1 MENKKIEHWKSQLL
15 DTGKRNKMINY
26 KETSRTTLKIVE
38 PSIES
43 LYENYVKKE
52 NILIFQYPLDEN
64 INACSIHTMMKL
76 RDRFSSSNQ
85 LVFGDIKV
93 DTSFQESIKTLKNLR
108 SKSKLAIEEQGINIL
123 YLSLGFIQWQE
134 GKGSHKTLVKSPL
147 ILVPVSLNV
156 TSFKSPFKLARYD
169 DEVVVNPTL
178 QHIFLSDYGIKLP
191 FFDSEKTNIEDYL
204 KEIEDIANEKG
215 WKVIREASIGLLS
228 FLKINMYRDIIT
240 NIEKIHKNPVLKAM
254 LGDSSELVNIS
265 EELINYNHDNLM
277 PKDCFQVLSADSSQ
291 QDAIEL
297 SKRGISFVMQ
307 GPPGTGKSQTITNII
322 SEALAAGKKILFVSE
337 KMAALQVVYRRL
349 SELGL
354 SEFCLDL
361 HSHKANKKQILNDIQ
376 NTLSL
381 KKNYVKKEVIEELD
395 RLYFDRKELN
405 KYVKELHKV
414 IPPLNISCYDVYG
427 ILENLNIKTD
437 FIFNIE
443 NVDKITREELNER
456 LYSLENFENY
466 KNNLGFDLKNNPWS
480 EVVIS
485 SLTFEDNQKIEKNIN
500 LIINDLE
507 RLVLNSDNLNKE
519 YDLKKINK
527 LKEYNDFIEILKKI
541 FQIPILPEIIFEAEN
556 INELEEFTL
565 KAEYKM
571 NELIKEKETLNSWFN
586 FNIYE
591 IDTQRVKTIINKVEK
606 LKEIFEPSVTFNI
619 EKNIDKVYEEISNLF
634 LNLTNLG
641 NIGKVDLHLLNLN
654 IINNLHNLSLLFEIV
669 SEIKRCVWRK
679 VQHFRG

>member
-1 MENKKIEHWKSQLL
+1 
-15 DTGKRNKMINY
+15 
-26 KETSRTTLKIVE
+26 
-38 PSIES
+38 
-43 LYENYVKKE
+43 
-52 NILIFQYPLDEN
+52 
-64 INACSIHTMMKL
+64 
-76 RDRFSSSNQ
+76 
-85 LVFGDIKV
+85 
-93 DTSFQESIKTLKNLR
+93 
-108 SKSKLAIEEQGINIL
+108 
-123 YLSLGFIQWQE
+123 
-134 GKGSHKTLVKSPL
+134 
-147 ILVPVSLNV
+147 
-156 TSFKSPFKLARYD
+156 
-169 DEVVVNPTL
+169 
-178 QHIFLSDYGIKLP
+178 
-191 FFDSEKTNIEDYL
+191 
-204 KEIEDIANEKG
+204 
-215 WKVIREASIGLLS
+215 
-228 FLKINMYRDIIT
+228 
-240 NIEKIHKNPVLKAM
+240 
-254 LGDSSELVNIS
+254 
-265 EELINYNHDNLM
+265 
-277 PKDCFQVLSADSSQ
+277 
-291 QDAIEL
+291 
-297 SKRGISFVMQ
+297 MQ

-654 IINNLHNLSLLFEIV
+654 IINNLNNLSLLFEIV
-669 SEIKRCVWRK
+669 SEIKRCV
-679 VQHFRG
+679 